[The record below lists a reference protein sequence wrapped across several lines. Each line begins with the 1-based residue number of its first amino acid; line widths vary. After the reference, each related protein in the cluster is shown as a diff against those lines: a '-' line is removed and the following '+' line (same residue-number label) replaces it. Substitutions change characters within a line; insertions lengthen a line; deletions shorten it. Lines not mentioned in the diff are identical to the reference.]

1 MNTGPDADDF
11 NALFR
16 GGAFGNYDIFTA
28 RSYADFVHRND
39 IDLAHAVVVRER
51 GALLGALA
59 FGVRGTRAWFGLIGV
74 DPDSRREG
82 LGARM
87 LGDALAAVQAQGV
100 RAIEL
105 EVSQRNAAPIGLCK
119 NFGFEQRNELFV
131 WARDARDV
139 PAGLPAARRFPEPAI
154 RAIVPPQAVCWQRE
168 SRSIARAGRIA
179 LLSVPGAYAFVRID
193 GEFAHVLDAHAVD
206 ATRAGDLVRALNER
220 VPYDLTLNNEP
231 AASALSA
238 ALGDG
243 GWRVVERQFLMVRS
257 L

>member
-1 MNTGPDADDF
+1 MNIGPDADDF

-39 IDLAHAVVVRER
+39 IDLAHAIVVFEQ
-51 GALLGALA
+51 GTLLGALA

-74 DPDSRREG
+74 DPDYRREG

-87 LGDALAAVQAQGV
+87 LTDAIAAAQVQGV

-105 EVSQRNAAPIGLCK
+105 EVSQRNAAPLALCK
-119 NFGFEQRNELFV
+119 SFGFEQRGELLV

-139 PAGLPAARRFPEPAI
+139 PDALPPARRFTEPAV
-154 RAIVPPQAVCWQRE
+154 RAIVPSQAVCWQRE
-168 SRSIARAGRIA
+168 SRSIARAGRIV
-179 LLSVPGAYAFVRID
+179 LLTLPGAYAFVRTD

-206 ATRAGDLVRALNER
+206 ATRARDLVRVFDKH
-220 VPYDLTLNNEP
+220 VPHDLTLNNEP
-231 AASALSA
+231 ADSPLSTV
-238 ALGDG
+238 LGDA
-243 GWRVVERQFLMVRS
+243 GWRIVERQYLMVRS